1 MAKRWKSVVICVLG
15 VLMLTGA
22 IGCSGQPLQNN
33 EIRGSQQ
40 WKIERQ
46 QREIAHGGFRAII

>member
-1 MAKRWKSVVICVLG
+1 
-15 VLMLTGA
+15 MLTGA